1 MINEVRAKSILRKY
15 KKTDSWFLTRYGINL
30 YRGCTGNCVY
40 CDGRA
45 ETYQTESDF
54 GRNVQV
60 KINAIELLDKELDP
74 SRKRKP
80 MPRGFMT
87 LGGGVCDAYQPVEKT
102 YKLARQTL
110 ELFLKYNHPVHVLT
124 KSTLVERDIDL
135 LIKINK
141 QSKAMV
147 SFSFSSTDHY
157 TSQIFEPGV
166 PSPEERLATIRKI
179 KQAGISCG
187 MFLMPVIP
195 FITDTPGMIKNTLIK
210 GKEAGIDFVVFG
222 TLTLKPGRQKD
233 YFLKTLNHY
242 YPGLTFEYEMI
253 YQDHNQWG
261 GASYEYIQ
269 SVHNI
274 FDLIAG
280 TYKIPKRIPVYYAKN
295 FLCQNDLVFVILEQL
310 DYLLKL
316 KNKKSPYGY
325 AAYSIS
331 KLKEPIGNS
340 RYDQLLQ
347 VKGVGPVTAKIIRE
361 ITRTGNCEY
370 YNKLI

>member
-1 MINEVRAKSILRKY
+1 
-15 KKTDSWFLTRYGINL
+15 
-30 YRGCTGNCVY
+30 VY